1 MQCGNLLRVFFLFF
15 PRGPNDRD
23 TDGYKR
29 RYKREGLRGQQMI
42 TFPLQ
47 HPGTRERR
55 VSIQNEYALTGPQ
68 WQTSIMSQS
77 MYRTEITPRSVLH
90 LLVYSEWVYNQY
102 AAVDIGGLLT
112 QQGRRHLYTKVGWTI
127 GQGRP
132 NDFLTGIQSGR
143 HVFRKQIEAPSIL

>member
-1 MQCGNLLRVFFLFF
+1 MQCGNLLRVFSRFF
-15 PRGPNDRD
+15 PRGPNDRE

-29 RYKREGLRGQQMI
+29 RYKRYKREGLRGQQMI

-112 QQGRRHLYTKVGWTI
+112 QQGRRHLYQSRVDH
-127 GQGRP
+127 RP
-132 NDFLTGIQSGR
+132 GAPERFFDWHSVWQTCVQ
-143 HVFRKQIEAPSIL
+143 EADRGS